1 MAQKDDPGRHSGP
14 AVGPDSPAII
24 LLAAGQGRRLGQSK
38 PLAQLEGRSL
48 IEHAISRLRPLSTE
62 LVVVLGCQ
70 ALRVRLRCRVQPHRW
85 VVNHDWREGQS
96 TSLQAGLRSLGAGGR
111 GALVCLVD
119 QPAVPTEH
127 YAALMEQARL
137 EPGRVAATHAGG
149 KPMVPAYLPRALW
162 PALFGLRGDQ
172 GAKAVLGD
180 LGAPQIIDCEAALDD
195 IDTPDDLER
204 HRRRLDPLSEQG

>member
-1 MAQKDDPGRHSGP
+1 MAEKDDPGRHSGP
-14 AVGPDSPAII
+14 AMGPGSPAII
-24 LLAAGQGRRLGQSK
+24 LLAAGQGRRLGQCK
-38 PLAQLEGRSL
+38 PLAQLEGRPL

-62 LVVVLGCQ
+62 LVVVLGSQ

-96 TSLQAGLRSLGAGGR
+96 ASLQAGLRSLGAGVK

-127 YAALMEQARL
+127 YAALLEQARL
-137 EPGRVAATHAGG
+137 EPRRVAVTRAGG
-149 KPMVPAYLPRALW
+149 KSMVPAYLPRTLW
-162 PALFGLRGDQ
+162 PALFRLHGDQ
-172 GAKAVLGD
+172 GAKAVLDD
-180 LGAPQIIDCEAALDD
+180 LGGPHVIDCGAALED

-204 HRRRLDPLSEQG
+204 HRRLRDKPSV